1 MNILLTGGAGYIGSH
16 AAVVLTQ
23 AGHNVTIFDN
33 FCNSHHSV
41 IDALNKIT
49 GKKLTMVEG
58 DIRDTDLMDLALADN
73 KIEAVMHFAGL
84 KSAAESVEKPALYFD
99 NNVGGT
105 LSLIKAMQKNN
116 IKIFVYSS
124 SATVYGEPQYLPI
137 DEEHPLKP
145 TNPYGETKLKI
156 EQMLSQLN
164 NDEKDWR
171 IICLR
176 YFNPAGAHS
185 SGLIGES
192 PKGNPNNL
200 MPSILRV
207 ALGELPYLKVFGDD
221 FATSDG
227 TGVRDYIHVTDL
239 ADGHLKALN
248 YAIKHKGCSFFNLG
262 TGQGC
267 SVLGLVQQFEK
278 ATGYHIPYH
287 VEPRRPGDVAI
298 CFAEV
303 ERAASQLNFHAKR
316 CDVKDLCQSALLFYK
331 ARHAP

>member
-16 AAVVLTQ
+16 AAVVLTE

-49 GKKLTMVEG
+49 GKELTLVEG
-58 DIRDTDLMDLALADN
+58 DIRDTDLMDRVLADN

-84 KSAAESVEKPALYFD
+84 KSVAESVEKPALYFD

-116 IKIFVYSS
+116 IKIFVFSS
-124 SATVYGEPQYLPI
+124 SANVYGEPQYLPI
-137 DEEHPLKP
+137 DEKHPLKP
-145 TNPYGETKLKI
+145 TNPYGQTKLRI

-192 PKGNPNNL
+192 PKGIPNNL
-200 MPSILRV
+200 IPYIVKV
-207 ALGELPYLKVFGDD
+207 ASGELPYLNIFGDD
-221 FATSDG
+221 YNTIDG
-227 TGVRDYIHVTDL
+227 TGIRDYIHVMDL
-239 ADGHLKALN
+239 VDGHLKALN
-248 YAIKHKGCSFFNLG
+248 YAMMHKGCCFFNLG
-262 TGQGC
+262 TGEGL
-267 SVLGLVQQFEK
+267 SVLQLLKTFKEVTAHQITYQIK
-278 ATGYHIPYH
+278 S
-287 VEPRRPGDVAI
+287 RREGDVATSY
-298 CFAEV
+298 AKV
-303 ERAASQLNFHAKR
+303 EKAASELDFHPTLHKQ
-316 CDVKDLCQSALLFYK
+316 DLCQSAWFFYK
-331 ARHAP
+331 TSKGKL

>member
-16 AAVVLTQ
+16 AAVVLTE

-49 GKKLTMVEG
+49 GKELTMVEG
-58 DIRDTDLMDLALADN
+58 DIRDTDLMDPVLADN

-84 KSAAESVEKPALYFD
+84 KSVAESVEKPALYFD

-116 IKIFVYSS
+116 IKMFIFSS

-156 EQMLSQLN
+156 EQILSKLA
-164 NDEKDWR
+164 NDEKNWR

-176 YFNPAGAHS
+176 YFNPAGAHT

-192 PKGNPNNL
+192 PKGIPNNL
-200 MPSILRV
+200 MPYILRV
-207 ALGELPYLKVFGDD
+207 ALGELRYLKVFGDD
-221 FATSDG
+221 YDTSDG
-227 TGVRDYIHVTDL
+227 TGVRDYIHVMDL
-239 ADGHLKALN
+239 ADGHLKALRYLKN
-248 YAIKHKGCSFFNLG
+248 NPGCTFFNLG
-262 TGQGC
+262 TGSGN
-267 SVLGLVQQFEK
+267 SVLEIVKKFEEK
-278 ATGYHIPYH
+278 TGNIIPFDIL
-287 VEPRRPGDVAI
+287 PRRSGDISECYAKVDK
-298 CFAEV
+298 AEK
-303 ERAASQLNFHAKR
+303 LLHFYTKR
-316 CDVKDLCQSALLFYK
+316 GMDELCDSAWNFYK
-331 ARHAP
+331 KQFN